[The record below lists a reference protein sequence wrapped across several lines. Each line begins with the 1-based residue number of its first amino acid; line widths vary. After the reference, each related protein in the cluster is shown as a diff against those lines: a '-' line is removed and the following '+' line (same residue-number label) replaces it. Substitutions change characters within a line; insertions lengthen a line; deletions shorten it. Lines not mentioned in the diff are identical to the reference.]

1 MRRRE
6 LGGTAAPR
14 LFEPGDM
21 MLRPTGVARLRA
33 LSLRPAPRPGER
45 QKRIAEDQR
54 MMQHLR
60 ALGRDLCRRFGLR
73 CTALNPERD
82 EVTAHYGIC
91 YEDGVIRI
99 RLRHARTGRLLKESS
114 LVDTLCHELAHLRH
128 LDHSAGF
135 RRLYLRILDTAREL
149 GYYRPGPIEEQ
160 GPRQLSLF
168 ETGACGTAAKT
179 ENDPCNPSSTK
190 RSDIFPAV

>member
-6 LGGTAAPR
+6 LSGTTAPR

-33 LSLRPAPRPGER
+33 LSLRPAPRPSER

-60 ALGRDLCRRFGLR
+60 ALGRDLCGRFDLR
-73 CTALNPERD
+73 CTALNRERD

-128 LDHSAGF
+128 LNHSASF
-135 RRLYLRILDTAREL
+135 RRLYLRILDAARDL
-149 GYYRPGPIEEQ
+149 GYYRPGPIEAR

-168 ETGACGTAAKT
+168 EDGVCGTAAAT
-179 ENDPCNPSSTK
+179 ENDPCSPSSKK
-190 RSDIFPAV
+190 RNDIFPAV